1 MRVLLVE
8 DDELLGDGLCRGLTQ
23 EGYAVDWLKDGRSAM
38 AAMTSDHFDVVVLDL
53 MLPRQSG
60 IDVLVSWRN
69 QGVTVPILILTA
81 LDSVD
86 EKIQGLDYGAD
97 DYLVKPVDMGEL
109 VARIRA
115 LVRRASGRD
124 SNRVE
129 CGPVVLDF
137 TTRCVSVHGEP
148 LRLSRH
154 EFAILESL
162 LERPGHAVSR
172 DHLESRLYGWSDGP
186 DSNSLEVHIHRL
198 RGKLGDGLIETVRGL
213 GYRFALPRP
222 S

>member
-8 DDELLGDGLCRGLTQ
+8 DDELLGDGLCRGLMQ
-23 EGYAVDWLKDGRSAM
+23 EGYGVDWLRDGQSAA
-38 AAMTSDHFDVVVLDL
+38 AAMDSDQFDVVVLDL
-53 MLPRQSG
+53 MLPRRSG
-60 IDVLVSWRN
+60 IDVLVNWRN
-69 QGVTVPILILTA
+69 QGITVPILILTA

-97 DYLVKPVDMGEL
+97 DYLVKPVDIGEL

-124 SNRVE
+124 SNRIE
-129 CGPVVLDF
+129 CGPVTLDF
-137 TTRCVSVHGEP
+137 TTRCVSAHGEP

-154 EFAILESL
+154 EFAILEAL

-186 DSNSLEVHIHRL
+186 ESNSLEVHIHRL

-213 GYRFALPRP
+213 GYRFALPP
-222 S
+222 AC

>member
-8 DDELLGDGLCRGLTQ
+8 DDELLGDGLCQGLMQ
-23 EGYAVDWLKDGRSAM
+23 EGYAVDWLKDGRSAA
-38 AAMTSDHFDVVVLDL
+38 AAMESDHFDVVVLDL
-53 MLPRQSG
+53 MLPSRSG
-60 IDVLVSWRN
+60 IDVLVAWRR
-69 QGVTVPILILTA
+69 QGITVPVLILTA

-109 VARIRA
+109 LARLRA
-115 LVRRASGRD
+115 LVRRVSGRG
-124 SNRVE
+124 SNQVE
-129 CGPVVLDF
+129 CGPVELDF
-137 TTRCVSVHGEP
+137 ATHCVSVHGQP

-154 EFAILESL
+154 EFAILEAL

-186 DSNSLEVHIHRL
+186 ESNSLEVHIHRL
-198 RGKLGDGLIETVRGL
+198 RSKLGEGLIETVRGL
-213 GYRFALPRP
+213 GYRFAPPR
-222 S
+222 SD

>member
-8 DDELLGDGLCRGLTQ
+8 DDETLGDGLCRGLLQ
-23 EGYAVDWLKDGRSAM
+23 EGYSVDWLKDGQSA
-38 AAMTSDHFDVVVLDL
+38 AVAMDSDHFDVVVLDL
-53 MLPRQSG
+53 MLPRRSG
-60 IDVLVSWRN
+60 IEVLVRWRSR
-69 QGVTVPILILTA
+69 GVTVPILILTA

-115 LVRRASGRD
+115 LVRRANGRD

-129 CGPVVLDF
+129 CGPVVMDLG
-137 TTRCVSVHGEP
+137 TRCVSVHGTP

-154 EFAILESL
+154 EYSLLESL

-172 DHLESRLYGWSDGP
+172 EHLESRLYGWSDGP

-198 RGKLGDGLIETVRGL
+198 RTKLGDGLIETVRGL
-213 GYRFALPRP
+213 GYRFALPR

>member
-8 DDELLGDGLCRGLTQ
+8 DDELLGDGLCRGLMQ
-23 EGYAVDWLKDGRSAM
+23 EGYGVDWLQDGQSAA
-38 AAMTSDHFDVVVLDL
+38 AAMDSDQFDVVVLDL
-53 MLPRQSG
+53 MLPRRSG
-60 IDVLVSWRN
+60 IDVLVNWRN
-69 QGVTVPILILTA
+69 QGITVPILILTA

-97 DYLVKPVDMGEL
+97 DYLVKPVDIGEL

-124 SNRVE
+124 SNRIE
-129 CGPVVLDF
+129 CGPVMLDF
-137 TTRCVSVHGEP
+137 TTRCVSAHGEP

-154 EFAILESL
+154 EFAILEAL

-186 DSNSLEVHIHRL
+186 ESNSLEVHIHRL

-213 GYRFALPRP
+213 GYRFALPP
-222 S
+222 AC